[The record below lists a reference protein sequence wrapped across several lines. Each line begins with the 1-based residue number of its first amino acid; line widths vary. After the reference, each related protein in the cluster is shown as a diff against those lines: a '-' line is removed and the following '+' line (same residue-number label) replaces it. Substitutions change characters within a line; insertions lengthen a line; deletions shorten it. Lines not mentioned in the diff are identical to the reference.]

1 MIAETSV
8 QRVDRRAK
16 TTAPS
21 SRGSTADRSESL
33 DQQRALAEWAAQ
45 VRADS
50 ADAPVFYLIRSNT
63 SYDGE

>member
-8 QRVDRRAK
+8 QRVGGRANS
-16 TTAPS
+16 TAPAT
-21 SRGSTADRSESL
+21 RGVSEGRTESL
-33 DQQRALAEWAAQ
+33 DQQRALAELAAH

-50 ADAPVFYLIRSNT
+50 ADDPVFYLIRSNT